1 MKNRWLWIGALLCGA
16 FAASTVEAQ
25 ARPKKLIATGWDSP
39 TTAQFRRDLALMEN
53 LPLDGTSLWAQ
64 AQGPDLPAGLN
75 TTPFRTAF
83 SRTPWQR
90 AWFSQAIADL
100 QAVRG
105 TSGRLTDNFL
115 RVDANPGDVDW
126 FDDEGWR
133 EIADHFRIAAW
144 IAREGGLKGIVFD
157 AEPYTKPFVPF
168 DYKAQPRAA
177 EHSFD
182 EYLAKARQR
191 GQEVMAAMA
200 AEYPDLT
207 VLTFFMNAYLV
218 DANPHHGPSAAGL
231 RDARPALFLHAY
243 GLYPAFIDGWLDVLP
258 SSATLVDGNEHAYGY
273 TTPAEF
279 YLAAARIKGDGQELV
294 SPANRAKYRQQ
305 VQVGFGLYLDAHDPL
320 LDNPYRLP
328 DASADL
334 LGRNAAAALA
344 AADEYVWLWGEQGRW
359 WPEPGAL
366 SEWPNK
372 TTYPRWE
379 ARLPGA
385 EAALAQAH
393 DPAAAAEGAARAE
406 FGQLVQGGKVHSLL
420 TNGDF
425 SRGPDPAPRAAASSD
440 WQISG
445 APAQWSFW
453 QEELCAGTF
462 TWDEVTGAARAAGV
476 RDGVFIQT
484 APVQPG
490 QRFYVNAR
498 CRTQGKGAPT
508 LTIAWKKA
516 DLSWLGVQANKVVFL
531 PAALAPSPAGWST
544 WGGWVATPPDA
555 AFMVLMLGA
564 AGQPTAQD
572 QLWWDEVQLV
582 PLPER

>member
-1 MKNRWLWIGALLCGA
+1 M
-16 FAASTVEAQ
+16 
-25 ARPKKLIATGWDSP
+25 
-39 TTAQFRRDLALMEN
+39 
-53 LPLDGTSLWAQ
+53 
-64 AQGPDLPAGLN
+64 
-75 TTPFRTAF
+75 
-83 SRTPWQR
+83 
-90 AWFSQAIADL
+90 
-100 QAVRG
+100 
-105 TSGRLTDNFL
+105 
-115 RVDANPGDVDW
+115 
-126 FDDEGWR
+126 
-133 EIADHFRIAAW
+133 
-144 IAREGGLKGIVFD
+144 
-157 AEPYTKPFVPF
+157 
-168 DYKAQPRAA
+168 
-177 EHSFD
+177 
-182 EYLAKARQR
+182 
-191 GQEVMAAMA
+191 
-200 AEYPDLT
+200 
-207 VLTFFMNAYLV
+207 
-218 DANPHHGPSAAGL
+218 
-231 RDARPALFLHAY
+231 
-243 GLYPAFIDGWLDVLP
+243 
-258 SSATLVDGNEHAYGY
+258 
-273 TTPAEF
+273 
-279 YLAAARIKGDGQELV
+279 
-294 SPANRAKYRQQ
+294 
-305 VQVGFGLYLDAHDPL
+305 
-320 LDNPYRLP
+320 
-328 DASADL
+328 
-334 LGRNAAAALA
+334 
-344 AADEYVWLWGEQGRW
+344 
-359 WPEPGAL
+359 
-366 SEWPNK
+366 
-372 TTYPRWE
+372 
-379 ARLPGA
+379 PGA